1 MNEYTEYIESAASAF
16 KTLLAEQT
24 QRTKKMEELSR
35 PVEYASLDKLII
47 GVCDGDG
54 IGPIIC
60 REAARTLEYLLN
72 SKIKSGR
79 VELRRIDGLT
89 IENRTA
95 KGQSVPDDVLAAIKE
110 CHVLL
115 KGPTTTPKAVQARR
129 NSKART

>member
-24 QRTKKMEELSR
+24 RSTKKMEELSR

-60 REAARTLEYLLN
+60 REPP
-72 SKIKSGR
+72 GR
-79 VELRRIDGLT
+79 SNT
-89 IENRTA
+89 
-95 KGQSVPDDVLAAIKE
+95 S
-110 CHVLL
+110 
-115 KGPTTTPKAVQARR
+115 
-129 NSKART
+129 